1 MQSAG
6 DFLRNLQD
14 TEDAIDFSLKKSV
27 QYHVRKELRGIRAYL
42 SDDVEV
48 DDTVGSLS
56 RRGDNLTKFAVM
68 SYEVYAP

>member
-48 DDTVGSLS
+48 DDTVGSSS
-56 RRGDNLTKFAVM
+56 RLGDKICCYV
-68 SYEVYAP
+68 V